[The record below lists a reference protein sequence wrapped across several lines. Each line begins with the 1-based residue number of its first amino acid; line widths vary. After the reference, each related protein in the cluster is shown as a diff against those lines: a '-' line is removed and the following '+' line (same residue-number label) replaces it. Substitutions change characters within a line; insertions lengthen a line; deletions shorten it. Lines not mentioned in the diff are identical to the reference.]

1 MTKHLQGYNRKIIK
15 GYEKNI
21 YNKLMIRLDEKD
33 RRDDMLVYFQYFIVL
48 FVLCLVSNFV
58 CISGFPLFANV
69 YFQYSTFNA
78 PCIFH
83 SIFFIIFFSF
93 IKIYTY
99 FFHSVFNYGDL
110 SQQHCIVVSFT
121 IVIKSYM
128 SCQSFKFVLKR
139 TKNKYIFQ
147 QTSTGIPIAQNFN
160 KKKKKGILIR
170 IIMSVFSCD
179 RHFIYYLV
187 LQQQTS
193 HRYAMLYSIYLE
205 RSLFTF
211 NYTPHDHIMAV

>member
-1 MTKHLQGYNRKIIK
+1 MTKVMRK
-15 GYEKNI
+15 KNI

-33 RRDDMLVYFQYFIVL
+33 RRDDMLVFFQYFIVR
-48 FVLCLVSNFV
+48 FVLCVVSNIV
-58 CISGFPLFANV
+58 
-69 YFQYSTFNA
+69 
-78 PCIFH
+78 
-83 SIFFIIFFSF
+83 IIFFSF

-110 SQQHCIVVSFT
+110 SQQNCIVVSFT

-160 KKKKKGILIR
+160 KIKEKGILIR
-170 IIMSVFSCD
+170 IIVPVFSCD

-205 RSLFTF
+205 RSLLTF

>member
-1 MTKHLQGYNRKIIK
+1 
-15 GYEKNI
+15 
-21 YNKLMIRLDEKD
+21 MIRLDEKD
-33 RRDDMLVYFQYFIVL
+33 RRDDMLVFFQYCIVL

-110 SQQHCIVVSFT
+110 SQ
-121 IVIKSYM
+121 
-128 SCQSFKFVLKR
+128 
-139 TKNKYIFQ
+139 
-147 QTSTGIPIAQNFN
+147 
-160 KKKKKGILIR
+160 
-170 IIMSVFSCD
+170 
-179 RHFIYYLV
+179 
-187 LQQQTS
+187 
-193 HRYAMLYSIYLE
+193 
-205 RSLFTF
+205 
-211 NYTPHDHIMAV
+211 